1 MKLLDKNS
9 VKAKYRFNDWLWF
22 YGQRIIEVSNEMNE
36 KDSDKKRLSNK
47 RTKLLVKIN
56 KINEVDKIYEKNKA

>member
-1 MKLLDKNS
+1 MKLLNKNS
-9 VKAKYRFNDWLWF
+9 VKTKYRFNDWVWF

-56 KINEVDKIYEKNKA
+56 KIN